1 MHRTPRTLSE
11 CRFTCGYPYAI
22 PTKRE
27 RVWPYVVIVLTCF
40 AAIGA
45 MLAS

>member
-11 CRFTCGYPYAI
+11 CRFTTGYPYAI
-22 PTKRE
+22 QTKRE
-27 RVWPYVVIVLTCF
+27 RVWPYVVIVLVCF
-40 AAIGA
+40 AAIGG

>member
-1 MHRTPRTLSE
+1 MHRTHRTLSE
-11 CRFTCGYPYAI
+11 CRFTCGYPYAV

-27 RVWPYVVIVLTCF
+27 RVWHYVVIVLVCF
-40 AAIGA
+40 AAIGG